1 VRTDTVVQIF
11 LLMFGNHC
19 WNLVEVRR
27 DEAALF
33 HDELAL
39 RQPPEGFLGH
49 AQALNVRTRRGGARE
64 CGLEALVEKAP
75 RPCPRVAAALALL
88 GGRCCTSY
96 LCLGPTLISLYNRV
110 NLRLETA
117 MSRSRS
123 LAAAAAADCVG
134 LAELQSGKEEEGW
147 GWGDQHI
154 ARWVFNVPGGARKIS
169 RRLLML
175 RDQPS
180 KIERC
185 EAIGGYSSTLGVVYN
200 GLPLVVSRDCR
211 GKTAGEGKL

>member
-1 VRTDTVVQIF
+1 
-11 LLMFGNHC
+11 MFGNHC

-96 LCLGPTLISLYNRV
+96 LCLGPTLVSLYNRV
-110 NLRLETA
+110 NLRLGTA

-123 LAAAAAADCVG
+123 LAAAAADCVG
-134 LAELQSGKEEEGW
+134 LAELQSGKEGVGG
-147 GWGDQHI
+147 GWGDQHV